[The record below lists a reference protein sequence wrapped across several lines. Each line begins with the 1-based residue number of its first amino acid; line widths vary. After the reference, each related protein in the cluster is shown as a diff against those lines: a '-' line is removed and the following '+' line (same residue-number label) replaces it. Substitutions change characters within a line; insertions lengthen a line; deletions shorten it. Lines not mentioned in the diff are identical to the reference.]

1 MPQEKKNVDLSR
13 LPGVVA
19 SSISKLS
26 TVVVQGV
33 WGASQ
38 WCAGAVSLQLRD
50 PPAAAAARARL
61 WREVKDEARFYWVG
75 SKLLAAEVRT
85 SSGLLLQVA
94 QGKELTRRERLL
106 LKRILT
112 DMVRTLPLIVVAV
125 VPFAELALPVLIKYN
140 LLPSQFEKTELRH
153 SSYKTRLGVRQNLHG
168 ILGEVLEEHTA
179 RQASTAAGSPAA
191 PGAAAALSAQE
202 VMARM
207 EAVRRGVKLPPE
219 DIVRVA
225 AMFRD
230 ETVVSMLPR
239 GQLATLAHYLGISTF
254 SPDALMR
261 RKVQK
266 RLGDLKE
273 DDALLFREGTQGL
286 TKEELKAACDARGAT
301 SVGLTE
307 AEYRAQLDEWLLLS
321 VKHDI
326 SATLLLLSRS
336 FMPLPAA
343 AGGAASAA
351 SRGGSSGAGGG
362 SSGAAA
368 AAAAAPPAAF
378 KLALSAPLPSASPAT
393 AAALQETVSAIG
405 KEVVTEVVLE
415 QVVVAPAA
423 GAAPAAFTGASAAAA
438 GRGVSASAPAAA
450 AAASSAAAGGATPFS
465 SEAPSP
471 FPTTTA
477 FNPPTATAT
486 ATATAATATT
496 TTLLTTTTAT
506 ATTTTTTTAATAAAA
521 SATTSLSKA
530 AIASIQLQLDAL
542 NAQNALIAAEAEAA
556 AAEAERESVDSE
568 DALNA
573 AAQADAPPPQ
583 HHHHHQ
589 LQHHQHRAAVS
600 PGGEPAVLRRGRG
613 ADAAAATAA
622 QTPTTTTAPTT
633 TIPTTT
639 TTPAPTTT
647 TTTPT
652 TPYIRMRGAD
662 AASAAAT
669 ASSAAASACAAR
681 EESALL
687 TSLAVGVSLG
697 VEKAAVEKMSAA
709 AASAQAALVGG
720 GRGGEGA
727 GGGARA
733 TPPDSATLYLQAAMA
748 KLASAAERELGAA
761 EALSLGAFL
770 KAVDERGDGELSEGE
785 LVAALEACRLLDGA
799 GARAAAAALLRKL
812 DTGSDGKVKVS
823 NLIRYLDALAVGAKS
838 QAK

>member
-368 AAAAAPPAAF
+368 ASAPAPPAAF

-423 GAAPAAFTGASAAAA
+423 GAAPSAFTGASAAAA
-438 GRGVSASAPAAA
+438 GKGVSASAPAAA
-450 AAASSAAAGGATPFS
+450 ATASSAAAGGATPIS

-486 ATATAATATT
+486 ATATAAATTTT
-496 TTLLTTTTAT
+496 TTLLTTTTTSAT
-506 ATTTTTTTAATAAAA
+506 AAAAA

-589 LQHHQHRAAVS
+589 LQHQHRVAVS
-600 PGGEPAVLRRGRG
+600 PGGESVALRRGRG
-613 ADAAAATAA
+613 ADAAAAAAA

-633 TIPTTT
+633 TTPTTAP
-639 TTPAPTTT
+639 TPATT

-652 TPYIRMRGAD
+652 PTAPYIRMRGAD